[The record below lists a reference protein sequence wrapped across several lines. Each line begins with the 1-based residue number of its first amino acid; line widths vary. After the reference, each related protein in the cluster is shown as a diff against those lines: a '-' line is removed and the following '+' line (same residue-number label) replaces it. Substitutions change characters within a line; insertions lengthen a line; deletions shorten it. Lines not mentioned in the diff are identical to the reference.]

1 VKVILV
7 GPIYPYRGGI
17 AHFTEGLA
25 DAIREAGID
34 LELVSYKKLY
44 PKLFFPGK
52 TDKEMD
58 EKKPDP
64 SANFIYS
71 PFDPVD
77 WLKTWKFIH
86 TNKPDLVIFQWWV
99 TAWSFAYSYMFGK
112 LTRAGIPFRVLVHNA
127 IPHEVKWY
135 DVFLARKVFSCVKEV
150 VCLAE
155 SQKVKLEQRLDYKG
169 RVCVT
174 PHPIYKGFGPSK
186 KSREEFITGLG
197 ISQDQKIVLFFG
209 FVRPYKGLEDLIE
222 AIGLL
227 RRKKVPVTLIVAG
240 EFWMKEDGFRD
251 QIDRLGIEDYVK
263 IVNKYI
269 PDYEVADYF
278 DHADLFVAPYNAGT
292 QSGALKLAMGYG
304 LPAVITSVIKD
315 ESLSEDQEGIYFA
328 HPSCPSDLADQI
340 ERALMKK
347 NHVLS
352 YHLGKDFL
360 WQEILKVLCFN

>member
-1 VKVILV
+1 
-7 GPIYPYRGGI
+7 
-17 AHFTEGLA
+17 
-25 DAIREAGID
+25 
-34 LELVSYKKLY
+34 
-44 PKLFFPGK
+44 
-52 TDKEMD
+52 M
-58 EKKPDP
+58 
-64 SANFIYS
+64 
-71 PFDPVD
+71 
-77 WLKTWKFIH
+77 
-86 TNKPDLVIFQWWV
+86 
-99 TAWSFAYSYMFGK
+99 
-112 LTRAGIPFRVLVHNA
+112 
-127 IPHEVKWY
+127 KWY

-328 HPSCPSDLADQI
+328 HSSCPSDLADQI